1 MLITF
6 YRLFFS
12 LGLLLLALAVFLNAS
27 SLVLSNSDSKDIL
40 PVPGSSNE
48 IYDEDFE
55 TINNLEDLRSL
66 IKSEIDNRSYEGI
79 DIPIF
84 IDDIVRKKYF
94 HQTAYLAA
102 NTNWVLRIFDLL
114 FPSKEFLTAMD
125 PKHLIKKNHGICN
138 QQAIMFQELIK
149 DYEFQ
154 FASIGFDIKI
164 PDQGN
169 FGHFVSAV
177 KIQEDWFYF
186 DSNMEPNYDRSDPS
200 IFSRV
205 LEADKGL
212 LKKLYPEYNFSLV
225 TKDMIIFRDLNTFP
239 AKRGVMFQKIT
250 QFFSNFSWIFLILI
264 ALILR
269 KFLAKTN
276 ISYS

>member
-84 IDDIVRKKYF
+84 IDDIVRRKYF

-186 DSNMEPNYDRSDPS
+186 DSNLEPKYNRRDPS
-200 IFSRV
+200 IFTRV
-205 LEADKGL
+205 LEADKDI
-212 LKKLYPEYNFSLV
+212 LKQLYPNYDFSLV

>member
-84 IDDIVRKKYF
+84 IDDIVRRKYF

>member
-1 MLITF
+1 M
-6 YRLFFS
+6 
-12 LGLLLLALAVFLNAS
+12 
-27 SLVLSNSDSKDIL
+27 LSNSDSKDIL
-40 PVPGSSNE
+40 PFPGSSNE

-55 TINNLEDLRSL
+55 TINNLEGLKSL

-138 QQAIMFQELIK
+138 QQAIIFQELIK

-164 PDQGN
+164 PEQGN

-177 KIQEDWFYF
+177 KIQENWFYF
-186 DSNMEPNYDRSDPS
+186 DPNMEPNYDRSDPS

-264 ALILR
+264 ALLIR
-269 KFLAKTN
+269 KYLAKTN
-276 ISYS
+276 SGHS

>member
-1 MLITF
+1 VLITF

-12 LGLLLLALAVFLNAS
+12 LGLLLLALSIFLNAS
-27 SLVLSNSDSKDIL
+27 SLMLSNSDSKDIL
-40 PVPGSSNE
+40 PFPGSSNE

-55 TINNLEDLRSL
+55 TINNLEGLKSL

-138 QQAIMFQELIK
+138 QQAIIFQELIK

-164 PDQGN
+164 PEQGN

-177 KIQEDWFYF
+177 KIQENWFYF
-186 DSNMEPNYDRSDPS
+186 DPNMEPNYDRSDPS

-264 ALILR
+264 ALLIR
-269 KFLAKTN
+269 KYLAKTN
-276 ISYS
+276 SGHS